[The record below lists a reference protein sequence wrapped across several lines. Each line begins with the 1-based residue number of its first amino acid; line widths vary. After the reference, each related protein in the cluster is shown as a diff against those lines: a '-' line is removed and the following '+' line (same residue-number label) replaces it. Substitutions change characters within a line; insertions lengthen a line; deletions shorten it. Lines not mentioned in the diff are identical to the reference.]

1 MNIVIESQV
10 KENYGAHDWDGK
22 GECPQYWKFKGGNSY
37 VFKNAENFNEALRYF
52 NEVIAIPGPYFR
64 EYVVNITEIIA
75 PVGMFITDY
84 EHDQLKYE
92 GKIRYESLRID
103 MKDPAVQNKWAAQ
116 NESRLS

>member
-1 MNIVIESQV
+1 MNILIESQL
-10 KENYGAHDWDGK
+10 KENYGAHDWN
-22 GECPQYWKFKGGNSY
+22 GEGQCPQYWKFKGGNFY

-103 MKDPAVQNKWAAQ
+103 MKDPAVQSKWATQ